1 MVSVRTPTLPLE
13 HKTATDNTEMNRSS
27 CIPKKFHLQKQ
38 MSVIL
43 TPVCQPLLYIQE
55 IHSVQEKTNSG
66 LKTQ

>member
-1 MVSVRTPTLPLE
+1 
-13 HKTATDNTEMNRSS
+13 
-27 CIPKKFHLQKQ
+27 
-38 MSVIL
+38 MSAIL